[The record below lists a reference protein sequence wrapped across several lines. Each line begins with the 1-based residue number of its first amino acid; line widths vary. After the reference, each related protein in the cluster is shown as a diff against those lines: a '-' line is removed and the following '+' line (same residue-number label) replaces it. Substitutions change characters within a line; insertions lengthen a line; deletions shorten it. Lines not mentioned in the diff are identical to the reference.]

1 MDILKATQFS
11 KFSIDMQLLFQ
22 ICTDLLVLIIEY
34 FCEIVFAIKG
44 DLMNITT
51 KMNIQ
56 VTRQRCC

>member
-44 DLMNITT
+44 DLMNIT